1 MKIIV
6 RNIDNAAIYCLADDE
21 IVSLNKEQMI
31 IGNPP
36 KFLVN
41 DCNNENVTI
50 YDGITA
56 PDDWRGEKY
65 LYVDG
70 EWLLNPDYIE
80 PVIEQEPE

>member
-1 MKIIV
+1 MKTIV
-6 RNIDNAAIYCLADDE
+6 RNINR
-21 IVSLNKEQMI
+21 VSLYLFEDDVLLQANATQIAVGNPIQFI
-31 IGNPP
+31 IGD
-36 KFLVN
+36 LN
-41 DCNNENVTI
+41 DSNVTI

-80 PVIEQEPE
+80 PVIEQEP